1 MRMDGDTGAAT
12 AEAVRADMEGRTDE
26 LPFVFLVRVTVAHDQ
41 MSIDEISALEPEAF
55 RFSGVGALKR

>member
-26 LPFVFLVRVTVAHDQ
+26 LPFVFLVRVTVAHD
-41 MSIDEISALEPEAF
+41 ANRA
-55 RFSGVGALKR
+55 RAWA